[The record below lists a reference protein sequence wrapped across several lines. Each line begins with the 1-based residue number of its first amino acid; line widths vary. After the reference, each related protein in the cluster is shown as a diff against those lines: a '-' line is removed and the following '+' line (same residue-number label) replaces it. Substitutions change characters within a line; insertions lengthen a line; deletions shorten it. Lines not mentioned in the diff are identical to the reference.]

1 MHIVQSD
8 PSKATLLLK
17 GFILQGT
24 DPIADLFHR
33 SVSNGRLNL
42 YNSLCELENY
52 FDSNSF
58 IEAEGVNL
66 QIGEVQVNF
75 QSETIQIQFELEGE
89 TYLKVRLI
97 DVSGKLVTE
106 QYLPKNKYG
115 QSPIKLIN

>member
-89 TYLKVRLI
+89 T
-97 DVSGKLVTE
+97 
-106 QYLPKNKYG
+106 
-115 QSPIKLIN
+115 